1 MSKLAPTSIKYLIKA
16 HLKAK
21 GVVEKSDVIGAV
33 FGQTEGLLGS
43 DLDLRELQKTG
54 RIGRIEVE
62 VKNVK
67 GNSEGE
73 IVIPSS
79 LDSSETAL
87 IAATLETIERVG
99 PCDAEI
105 ALQSVEDVRASKR
118 EFVIDRA
125 KQILNQLTKEAPDI
139 GEVSEHIKEAV
150 KIEEITSYKG
160 MPCGPGIEQ
169 AEEII
174 IVEGR
179 ADVINL
185 LRNGVS
191 NVVAIGGTSINDA
204 IVDLAANKVV
214 VLYIDGDRGGKLIA
228 RSLMQKIDVDYVI
241 VAPEGKEVEELTKKE
256 IYKDLR
262 SRMTAAEF
270 KDADKAGRFR
280 KLDEI
285 EEKRKPDVGEPEPE
299 PMDVHAKPER
309 AGVGRRDR
317 RERPSRPVQLD
328 EAQRSMFRETLDDL
342 VGTRAACIYDDR
354 GDLLGKVPVAELERT
369 LRTIEEPHTIIFD
382 GTIDVALNALAKS
395 KGVKFLVGM
404 EREGRLYGAVKIVTK
419 MDLA

>member
-1 MSKLAPTSIKYLIKA
+1 M
-16 HLKAK
+16 
-21 GVVEKSDVIGAV
+21 VEKSDVIGAV

-54 RIGRIEVE
+54 RIGRIEVD

-125 KQILNQLTKEAPDI
+125 KQILNQLTKDAPDI
-139 GEVSEHIKEAV
+139 GEVSEQIKEAV
-150 KIEEITSYKG
+150 KIDEITSYKG
-160 MPCGPGIEQ
+160 MPCGPGINQ

-191 NVVAIGGTSINDA
+191 NVVAIGGTSISDA

-228 RSLMQKIDVDYVI
+228 RSLMQKIEVDYVI

-270 KDADKAGRFR
+270 RDADKAGRFR

-285 EEKRKPDVGEPEPE
+285 PEKAKVEEAPKEQER
-299 PMDVHAKPER
+299 PER
-309 AGVGRRDR
+309 QGR
-317 RERPSRPVQLD
+317 RERPDRRSKSIQLD
-328 EAQRSMFRETLDDL
+328 DVHRTMFSETLDDL
-342 VGTRAACIYDDR
+342 VGTRAACIYDER

-369 LRTIEEPHTIIFD
+369 LRTIEDPHTIIFD
-382 GTIDVALNALAKS
+382 GVVDVALNALAKS

-404 EREGRLYGAVKIVTK
+404 EREGRLYGSVKIITK
-419 MDLA
+419 EDLS

>member
-1 MSKLAPTSIKYLIKA
+1 
-16 HLKAK
+16 
-21 GVVEKSDVIGAV
+21 VVEKSDVIGAV

-54 RIGRIEVE
+54 RIGRIEVD

-125 KQILNQLTKEAPDI
+125 KQILNQLTKDAPDI
-139 GEVSEHIKEAV
+139 GEVSEQIKEAV
-150 KIEEITSYKG
+150 KIDEITSYKG
-160 MPCGPGIEQ
+160 MPCGPGINQ

-191 NVVAIGGTSINDA
+191 NVVAIGGTSISDA

-228 RSLMQKIDVDYVI
+228 RSLMQKIEVDYVI

-270 KDADKAGRFR
+270 RDADKAGRFR

-285 EEKRKPDVGEPEPE
+285 PEKAKVEEAPKEQER
-299 PMDVHAKPER
+299 PER
-309 AGVGRRDR
+309 QGR
-317 RERPSRPVQLD
+317 RERPDRRSKSIQLD
-328 EAQRSMFRETLDDL
+328 DVHRTMFSETLDDL
-342 VGTRAACIYDDR
+342 VGTRAACIYDER

-369 LRTIEEPHTIIFD
+369 LRTIEDPHTIIFD
-382 GTIDVALNALAKS
+382 GVVDVALNALAKS

-404 EREGRLYGAVKIVTK
+404 EREGRLYGSVKIITK
-419 MDLA
+419 EDLS